1 MMIALASMVQEFP
14 AEGVLRIRINTSR
27 EPGEP
32 GYEEH
37 YVQVPSRDLT
47 EEEAANPTLAAL
59 VPKVWQNNP
68 CLNQFIKVKVG
79 TTAAQLQEI
88 MREHI
93 SRVKAAP
100 LDPATGYP
108 DVKAEHIQRGLQG
121 HLQFLGVDR
130 TGHKPRSIPGL
141 AAIRA
146 DHPLL
151 ALKVKG

>member
-1 MMIALASMVQEFP
+1 MKAEVALVQEFP
-14 AEGVLRIRINTSR
+14 VEGVLRIRINTYR

-37 YVQVPSRDLT
+37 HVQVPSRDLT
-47 EEEAANPTLAAL
+47 QEEMDNPALAAL

-79 TTAAQLQEI
+79 TTPEQLQEI

-93 SRVKAAP
+93 KRVKKAP
-100 LDPATGYP
+100 IDLVTSLP
-108 DVKAEHIQRGLQG
+108 DVKAEHIQRGLQK

-130 TGHKPRSIPGL
+130 TGHRPRSIRGL
-141 AAIRA
+141 EAVREN
-146 DHPLL
+146 HPFLTL
-151 ALKVKG
+151 EVRG